1 MGVYTGRHSE
11 RHECVDDL
19 SIQLSLHDV
28 RSNTVT
34 GSAAYPGDNLSAHPL
49 ASSINRQTL
58 KRLLPIGFTSS
69 STGWREVALIMA
81 LRYLIYSPSR
91 MDGPIVRLWLTRV
104 LRDLCLRALRCAVQE
119 ELPPLPENRM
129 NNFPHAVCVITSLSL
144 IYVQTKDT
152 RQFDTCYSRTRPFAF
167 TS

>member
-1 MGVYTGRHSE
+1 MGVYTGRHSD
-11 RHECVDDL
+11 RHDCVDDL
-19 SIQLSLHDV
+19 SMQLSLHDV

-49 ASSINRQTL
+49 ASSINSQTL

-91 MDGPIVRLWLTRV
+91 VHGPIVRLWLTRV
-104 LRDLCLRALRCAVQE
+104 LRDFCLRVLRAGR
-119 ELPPLPENRM
+119 NATSSRM
-129 NNFPHAVCVITSLSL
+129 NNFPHAVCVITSPSL

>member
-1 MGVYTGRHSE
+1 MLCPMGMYTGRHSD

-19 SIQLSLHDV
+19 SMQLSLHDV

-34 GSAAYPGDNLSAHPL
+34 RSAAYPGDNLSAHPL
-49 ASSINRQTL
+49 ASSINSQTL

-104 LRDLCLRALRCAVQE
+104 LRDFCLRVLRPGRTATSSRKQDEQFSARCVCHHVPKFNLRPDQGHPSIRFM
-119 ELPPLPENRM
+119 LFQDTPLR
-129 NNFPHAVCVITSLSL
+129 F
-144 IYVQTKDT
+144 Y
-152 RQFDTCYSRTRPFAF
+152 
-167 TS
+167 